1 VYDLC
6 LKGKDHLGRMTEAD
20 VDAAE
25 QYFQRAL
32 AKDPASAVAYAGIAG
47 VWGWRRTFGLAPARE
62 AGEKARAA
70 ARKALE
76 HDDASALAHA
86 ALGSV
91 HWLVDFDLPGA
102 EREFRRAV
110 ALNPSE
116 ADLPAYAHVLL
127 ILGRR
132 DEAVQQAERAVGMD
146 PLDTYAR
153 GYYAVLLFFA
163 RRYDDALA
171 QANQVLRAQPRSFFA
186 LGAVLS
192 AKHMKQQYADVIA
205 AQATWY
211 AELGLPELAD
221 ALKKGYAESGYA
233 EAWRQAN
240 AAELAKYGNKPG
252 VAADLGLNYAMAGD
266 RALALDWLEKAC
278 DERDPNMVY
287 LGIHPVLDPLRAEPR
302 FQALLRKMGLP
313 H

>member
-1 VYDLC
+1 
-6 LKGKDHLGRMTEAD
+6 MTPAD
-20 VDAAE
+20 FDAAE

-32 AKDPASAVAYAGIAG
+32 AKDPASAAAYAGMAG
-47 VWGWRRTFGLAPARE
+47 VWGWRRQFGLVPARE

-76 HDDASALAHA
+76 HDDASALAHT
-86 ALGSV
+86 ALRSV

-102 EREFRRAV
+102 EREFQRAV

-127 ILGRR
+127 ILGRPG
-132 DEAVQQAERAVGMD
+132 EAVQQAERAVAMD
-146 PLDTYAR
+146 PLDIYPR

-171 QANQVLRAQPRSFFA
+171 QANQVLRAQPRYFLA
-186 LGAVLS
+186 LGTVLS
-192 AKHMKQQYADVIA
+192 VKHMKQQYPDVIA

-233 EAWRQAN
+233 EAWRRAN

-252 VAADLGLNYAMAGD
+252 VAADVGLNYAMAGD
-266 RALALDWLEKAC
+266 RARALDWLEKAC
-278 DERDPNMVY
+278 AERDPTMVY

-302 FQALLRKMGLP
+302 FKALLREMNLP
-313 H
+313 Q